1 MYAKIRDKEYEV
13 DHFGLPI
20 RGSCNLRTKGSP
32 AVTGSRSARTL
43 LNSIKPKYLGINRKD
58 YYSVTS
64 GTSPLEFNAAKYSQG
79 ELCIEQMPLSK
90 IADSVGTPAYVY
102 SKSYLT
108 EQYQQLT
115 NALAQT
121 PHRIHYSV
129 KANSNLAIL
138 ALFKSLGAGF
148 DIVSAG
154 ELSRVLA
161 VGGDPE
167 SVIFSGVGKST
178 EEINFALKAGIG
190 CFNVESRSEL
200 LRIMAQAE
208 LLGRIANVAIRVNP
222 NVDAKTHP
230 YIATGLKE
238 NKFGVTKD
246 EALALYL
253 LAAEHPAINLTGIDC
268 HIGSQI
274 NEAEPLLQALTSV
287 LELRDALERRGIELE
302 HIDIGGGF
310 GVRYQDESPLDIEA
324 WGASV
329 AQILGGRDLQLR
341 IEPGRFLTANA
352 GVLLTRVEYLKASDE
367 PENKNF
373 AVVDAAMNDLLRP
386 SLYQAWHEVLPVR
399 QSSDAQTLEW
409 DIVGPICESGDFLAK
424 QRSLALAEEDL
435 VAVLSIG
442 AYGAVLASNY
452 NTRGRAPEVLVDG
465 SEFKVVR
472 RRETIQDQLRLELEQ
487 ADH

>member
-1 MYAKIRDKEYEV
+1 MTLGNVNKE
-13 DHFGLPI
+13 F
-20 RGSCNLRTKGSP
+20 T
-32 AVTGSRSARTL
+32 
-43 LNSIKPKYLGINRKD
+43 
-58 YYSVTS
+58 
-64 GTSPLEFNAAKYSQG
+64 AAKYQQD
-79 ELCIEQMPLSK
+79 ELHIEQTALSK
-90 IADSVGTPAYVY
+90 IADAVGTPAYVY

-108 EQYQQLT
+108 NQYNLLSG
-115 NALAQT
+115 ALSST
-121 PHRIHYSV
+121 PHQIHYSV

-161 VGGDPE
+161 VGGDPK
-167 SVIFSGVGKST
+167 SVIFSGVGKSV

-190 CFNVESRSEL
+190 CFNVESRGEL

-208 LLGRIANVAIRVNP
+208 LLGCVANVAIRVNP

-238 NKFGVTKD
+238 NKFGVTKE
-246 EALALYL
+246 EAFALYL
-253 LAAEHPAINLTGIDC
+253 LAADHPAINLTGIDC

-274 NEAEPLLQALTSV
+274 NEPEPLLQALTSI
-287 LELRDALERRGIELE
+287 LDLRDALEKEGISLQ
-302 HIDIGGGF
+302 HIDLGGGF
-310 GVRYQDESPLDIEA
+310 GVQYQDETPLDIND

-329 AQILGGRDLQLR
+329 GQILGGRDLQLR

-352 GVLLTRVEYLKASDE
+352 GVLLTRVEYLKIADE
-367 PENKNF
+367 PDHKNF
-373 AVVDAAMNDLLRP
+373 AIVDAAMNDLLRP
-386 SLYQAWHEVLPVR
+386 SLYQAWHGVLPVDK
-399 QSSDAQTLEW
+399 SSNAQPLEW

-424 QRSLALAEEDL
+424 QRLLALAEKDL

-442 AYGAVLASNY
+442 AYGSVLASNY

-465 SEFKVVR
+465 AEFKVVR
-472 RRETIQDQLRLELEQ
+472 RRETIQDQLSLELKLELDQ
-487 ADH
+487 AGH

>member
-1 MYAKIRDKEYEV
+1 MTLGNVEKE
-13 DHFGLPI
+13 F
-20 RGSCNLRTKGSP
+20 T
-32 AVTGSRSARTL
+32 
-43 LNSIKPKYLGINRKD
+43 
-58 YYSVTS
+58 
-64 GTSPLEFNAAKYSQG
+64 AAKYLQD
-79 ELCIEQMPLSK
+79 ELYIEQTALSK
-90 IADSVGTPAYVY
+90 IADAVGTPAYVY

-108 EQYQQLT
+108 DQYNLLGD
-115 NALAQT
+115 ALSST
-121 PHRIHYSV
+121 PHQIHYSV

-161 VGGDPE
+161 VGGDPK
-167 SVIFSGVGKST
+167 SVIFSGVGKSI

-190 CFNVESRSEL
+190 CFNVESRGEL

-208 LLGRIANVAIRVNP
+208 LLGCIANVAIRVNP

-238 NKFGVTKD
+238 NKFGVTKE
-246 EALALYL
+246 EALSLYL
-253 LAAEHPAINLTGIDC
+253 LAAENPAINLTGIDC

-274 NEAEPLLQALTSV
+274 NESEPLLQALTSI
-287 LELRDALERRGIELE
+287 LELRDALEKEGISLQ
-302 HIDIGGGF
+302 HIDLGGGF
-310 GVRYQDESPLDIEA
+310 GVRYQDETPLNIEE

-329 AQILGGRDLQLR
+329 GQILGGRNLQLR

-352 GVLLTRVEYLKASDE
+352 GVLLTRVEYLKVADE
-367 PENKNF
+367 PDHKNF

-386 SLYQAWHEVLPVR
+386 SLYQAWHEVLPIDK
-399 QSSDAQTLEW
+399 SSNAQPLEW

-424 QRSLALAEEDL
+424 QRSLALTEDDL
-435 VAVLSIG
+435 LAVLSIG
-442 AYGAVLASNY
+442 AYGSVLASNY

-465 SEFKVVR
+465 AEFRVVR
-472 RRETIQDQLRLELEQ
+472 RRETIQDQLRLELKLELDS
-487 ADH
+487 AGH

>member
-1 MYAKIRDKEYEV
+1 MTLGNVEKE
-13 DHFGLPI
+13 F
-20 RGSCNLRTKGSP
+20 T
-32 AVTGSRSARTL
+32 
-43 LNSIKPKYLGINRKD
+43 
-58 YYSVTS
+58 
-64 GTSPLEFNAAKYSQG
+64 AAKYLQN
-79 ELCIEQMPLSK
+79 ELHIEQTALSK
-90 IADSVGTPAYVY
+90 IADAVGTPAYVY

-108 EQYQQLT
+108 DQYNLLSEALT
-115 NALAQT
+115 ST
-121 PHRIHYSV
+121 PHQIHYSV

-148 DIVSAG
+148 DIVSSG

-161 VGGDPE
+161 VGGDPK
-167 SVIFSGVGKST
+167 SVIFSGVGKSV

-190 CFNVESRSEL
+190 CFNVESRGEL
-200 LRIMAQAE
+200 LRIMAQAD
-208 LLGRIANVAIRVNP
+208 LLGCVANVAIRVNP

-238 NKFGVTKD
+238 NKFGVTKK

-253 LAAEHPAINLTGIDC
+253 LAAENPYINLTGIDC

-274 NEAEPLLQALTSV
+274 NEPEPLLQALTSI
-287 LELRDALERRGIELE
+287 LELRDTLEKEGISLQ
-302 HIDIGGGF
+302 HVDLGGGF
-310 GVRYQDESPLDIEA
+310 GVRYQDETPLDIND

-329 AQILGGRDLQLR
+329 GQILGGRDLQLR

-352 GVLLTRVEYLKASDE
+352 GVLLTRVEYLKVAEQPDH
-367 PENKNF
+367 KNF

-386 SLYQAWHEVLPVR
+386 SLYQAWHEVLPVDK
-399 QSSDAQTLEW
+399 SSKEQLLEW

-424 QRSLALAEEDL
+424 QRSLALAEDDL

-442 AYGAVLASNY
+442 AYGSVLASNY

-465 SEFKVVR
+465 AEFKVVR
-472 RRETIQDQLRLELEQ
+472 RRETVQDQIRLELELELELRQ
-487 ADH
+487 TGH

>member
-1 MYAKIRDKEYEV
+1 VTLGNVEKE
-13 DHFGLPI
+13 F
-20 RGSCNLRTKGSP
+20 T
-32 AVTGSRSARTL
+32 
-43 LNSIKPKYLGINRKD
+43 
-58 YYSVTS
+58 
-64 GTSPLEFNAAKYSQG
+64 AAKYQQD
-79 ELCIEQMPLSK
+79 ELHIEQTALSK
-90 IADSVGTPAYVY
+90 IADAVGTPAYVY

-108 EQYQQLT
+108 DQYNLLSE
-115 NALAQT
+115 ALSST
-121 PHRIHYSV
+121 PHQIHYSV

-161 VGGDPE
+161 VGGDPK
-167 SVIFSGVGKST
+167 SVIFSGVGKSV

-190 CFNVESRSEL
+190 CFNVESRGEL

-208 LLGRIANVAIRVNP
+208 LLGCVANVAIRVNP

-238 NKFGVTKD
+238 NKFGVTKE
-246 EALALYL
+246 EAFALYL
-253 LAAEHPAINLTGIDC
+253 LAADHPAINLTGIDC

-274 NEAEPLLQALTSV
+274 NEPEPLLQALTSI
-287 LELRDALERRGIELE
+287 LELRDTLEKEGISLQ
-302 HIDIGGGF
+302 HIDLGGGF
-310 GVRYQDESPLDIEA
+310 GVRYQDETPLDIND

-329 AQILGGRDLQLR
+329 GQILGGRDLQLR

-352 GVLLTRVEYLKASDE
+352 GVLLTRVEYLKIADE
-367 PENKNF
+367 PDHKNF

-386 SLYQAWHEVLPVR
+386 SLYQAWHEVLPVEK
-399 QSSDAQTLEW
+399 SSNAQPLEW

-424 QRSLALAEEDL
+424 QRSLALAEKDL

-442 AYGAVLASNY
+442 AYGSVQYARPS
-452 NTRGRAPEVLVDG
+452 TRGVG
-465 SEFKVVR
+465 GR
-472 RRETIQDQLRLELEQ
+472 RRV
-487 ADH
+487 

>member
-1 MYAKIRDKEYEV
+1 MTLGNVEKE
-13 DHFGLPI
+13 F
-20 RGSCNLRTKGSP
+20 T
-32 AVTGSRSARTL
+32 
-43 LNSIKPKYLGINRKD
+43 
-58 YYSVTS
+58 
-64 GTSPLEFNAAKYSQG
+64 AAKYQQD
-79 ELCIEQMPLSK
+79 ELHIEQTALSK
-90 IADSVGTPAYVY
+90 IADAVGTPAYVY

-108 EQYQQLT
+108 DQYNLLSE
-115 NALAQT
+115 ARSST
-121 PHRIHYSV
+121 PHQIHYSV

-161 VGGDPE
+161 VGGDPK
-167 SVIFSGVGKST
+167 SVIFSGVGKSV

-190 CFNVESRSEL
+190 CFNVESRGEL

-208 LLGRIANVAIRVNP
+208 LLGCVANVAIRVNP

-238 NKFGVTKD
+238 NKFGVTKE
-246 EALALYL
+246 EAFALYL
-253 LAAEHPAINLTGIDC
+253 LAADHPAINLTGIDC

-274 NEAEPLLQALTSV
+274 NEPEPLLQALTSI
-287 LELRDALERRGIELE
+287 LELRDALEKEGISLQ
-302 HIDIGGGF
+302 HIDLGGGF
-310 GVRYQDESPLDIEA
+310 GVRYQDETPIDIND

-329 AQILGGRDLQLR
+329 GQILGGRDLQLR

-352 GVLLTRVEYLKASDE
+352 GVLLTRVEYLKIADE
-367 PENKNF
+367 PDHKNF

-386 SLYQAWHEVLPVR
+386 SLYQAWHGVLPVDK
-399 QSSDAQTLEW
+399 SSNAQPLEW

-424 QRSLALAEEDL
+424 QRSLALAEKDL

-442 AYGAVLASNY
+442 AYGSVLASNY

-465 SEFKVVR
+465 AEFKVVR
-472 RRETIQDQLRLELEQ
+472 RRETIQDQLRLELKLELDQ
-487 ADH
+487 AGH